1 MIIDLPDTNTTEV
14 NKQLIDLREKH
25 GAIALGRVL
34 TLIVVTDDRHSEA
47 AISAAIYA
55 SYEHPCRVIAVVT
68 SRGRGDSRLDAQIRV
83 GGDAGASDV
92 VLLHTF
98 GDLNAHPESVIM
110 PLLLPDAPTVVWWP
124 AQAPDVPAEDT
135 VGRLAGRRITDSGAV
150 RDTVEALEQRRTGY
164 RPGDTDLSWS
174 RITLWRAVLA
184 AALDQ
189 EVDKTVRSATVV
201 GADDSPSTEL
211 MAAWLAERL
220 QCPVSRTTRPDS
232 EGLESVK
239 LELDRGM
246 IELDR
251 SPDEDVALLET
262 PGRASQLIAL
272 HHRLDRECL
281 SEELRRLDPD
291 DVYGEVLTRGLV
303 RLKEMTK
310 AKRRPAAKKAAKAT
324 ARKADARAAKKT
336 TAKATRK
343 TPAKRSSKASGS

>member
-34 TLIVVTDDRHSEA
+34 TLIVATDDRHSEA
-47 AISAAIYA
+47 AIAAAIYA

-83 GGDAGASDV
+83 GGDAGASDA
-92 VLLHTF
+92 VLLHTY
-98 GDLNAHPESVIM
+98 GELNAHPESVIM

-124 AQAPDVPAEDT
+124 GQAPEVPAEDS
-135 VGRLAGRRITDSGAV
+135 VGRLAGRRITDSARV
-150 RDTVEALEQRRTGY
+150 RDTQAALEQRRIGY
-164 RPGDTDLSWS
+164 RPGDTDFAWS
-174 RITLWRAVLA
+174 RLTLWRAVLA

-189 EVDKTVRSATVV
+189 EVDKTVRSASVF
-201 GADDSPSTEL
+201 GGEDSPSTDL

-220 QCPVSRTTRPDS
+220 QCPVTRKSRPDS

-239 LELDRGM
+239 LVLERGT

-251 SPDEDVALLET
+251 SPDEDIALLET

-272 HHRLDRECL
+272 QHRLDRECL

-291 DVYGEVLTRGLV
+291 EVYGEVLTSGLV
-303 RLKEMTK
+303 RLREAAKP
-310 AKRRPAAKKAAKAT
+310 KRRPAAKTAAKTT
-324 ARKADARAAKKT
+324 AKKADSRAAKKGTAKGTKKT
-336 TAKATRK
+336 TAK
-343 TPAKRSSKASGS
+343 RSRKASGS

>member
-1 MIIDLPDTNTTEV
+1 VIVDLPDTNTTEV

-47 AISAAIYA
+47 AIAAANHA

-68 SRGRGDSRLDAQIRV
+68 SRGRGESRLDAQIRV
-83 GGDAGASDV
+83 GGDAGSSDV
-92 VLLHTF
+92 ILLHTF
-98 GDLNAHPESVIM
+98 GELNAHPESVIM

-124 AQAPDVPAEDT
+124 AQAPEVPAEDA
-135 VGRLAGRRITDSGAV
+135 VGRLAGRRITDSARV
-150 RDTVEALEQRRTGY
+150 RDTQAALEQRRVSY
-164 RPGDTDLSWS
+164 QPGDTDFAWS
-174 RITLWRAVLA
+174 RLTLWRAVLA

-189 EVDKTVRSATVV
+189 EVDKTVRSATVF
-201 GADDSPSTEL
+201 GGEDSPSTDL
-211 MAAWLAERL
+211 MAAWLADRL
-220 QCPVSRTTRPDS
+220 HCRVTRKSRPHS

-239 LELDRGM
+239 LELERGA

-251 SPDEDVALLET
+251 SPDEDIALLET

-291 DVYGEVLTRGLV
+291 EVYGEVLTRGLV
-303 RLKEMTK
+303 QLLEGAKP
-310 AKRRPAAKKAAKAT
+310 KRRPAAKRAT
-324 ARKADARAAKKT
+324 AKKTDSRAAKKGAAKGGKK
-336 TAKATRK
+336 TA
-343 TPAKRSSKASGS
+343 AKRSRKASGS

>member
-1 MIIDLPDTNTTEV
+1 MIIELPDTNTTEV
-14 NKQLIDLREKH
+14 NRQLIDLREKH

-47 AISAAIYA
+47 AISSAIYA

-92 VLLHTF
+92 VLLHTY
-98 GDLNAHPESVIM
+98 GDLNAHPASVIM

-124 AQAPDVPAEDT
+124 AQAPEVPAHDA
-135 VGRLAGRRITDSGAV
+135 VGGLAGRRITDSGAV
-150 RDTVEALEQRRTGY
+150 RDPLEALDQRRTGY

-174 RITLWRAVLA
+174 RLTLWRAVLA

-189 EVDKTVRSATVV
+189 EVDKTVRSASVV

-211 MAAWLAERL
+211 MAAWLADRL
-220 QCPVSRTTRPDS
+220 QCPVSRTSRPDS

-239 LELDRGM
+239 LEMPHGT

-251 SPDEDVALLET
+251 SPDEDIALLET

-272 HHRLDRECL
+272 QHRLDRECL

-291 DVYGEVLTRGLV
+291 EVYGDVLTRGLV
-303 RLKEMTK
+303 QLRETAK

-324 ARKADARAAKKT
+324 DKKADTRTAKKT
-336 TAKATRK
+336 TAKASKK
-343 TPAKRSSKASGS
+343 TTAKQSSKASGS